1 MKIDSCFSFADRLDE
16 IDDIKNRFKRF
27 ESQGFDGVV
36 TAEIQNDPFLI
47 MGMGADATN
56 NVELRTG
63 IAVAFARSP
72 MTTAYSAHD
81 INAFSKGRFTLG
93 LGSQIQA
100 HIKKRFGM
108 PWHGPAKQ
116 MSEFIRALHAIWD
129 CWYDDAPL
137 NFRGEYYR
145 HTLMTPDF
153 TPKNIE
159 YGRPKVVMAAVGP
172 LMIKTAAR
180 EADGLIVH
188 SFATQKYIEEHMVP
202 SINTTLDEAGKSASD
217 FEISFPPFVVTGET
231 EAAFEAAKAQAR
243 YRIAFYGSTPAY
255 KPVLGCHDWQDLQPK
270 LNHLSK
276 NNAWAKMPELISDEM
291 LETFAVV
298 GEPLD
303 VAEKIKTRY
312 GNLVSRITLENSLP
326 TEVVSKQMAIIKSAS

>member
-1 MKIDSCFSFADRLDE
+1 MKVDSSFSFGDRLDE
-16 IDDIKNRFKRF
+16 IDDIKGRFKLF

-47 MGMGADATN
+47 MGMGADATDT
-56 NVELRTG
+56 VELRTG

-129 CWYDDAPL
+129 CWYDGKPL
-137 NFRGEYYR
+137 NFRGECYR

-153 TPKNIE
+153 TPKNLE

-180 EADGLIVH
+180 KADGLIIH
-188 SFATQKYIEEHMVP
+188 SFGTQKYIEEGILP
-202 SINTTLDEAGKSASD
+202 AIQSTLEEEGRSMAD
-217 FEISFPPFVVTGET
+217 FEISMPPFVVTGDT
-231 EAAFEAAKAQAR
+231 EEAFEAAKAQVR

-255 KPVLGCHDWQDLQPK
+255 KPVLECHDWQDLQPK

-276 NNAWAKMPELISDEM
+276 NNAWDKMPELISDEM

-298 GEPLD
+298 GEPLA

-312 GNLVSRITLENSLP
+312 SKLVNRITLENSLP
-326 TEVVSKQMAIIKSAS
+326 TEVLQQQMDIIKSE

>member
-1 MKIDSCFSFADRLDE
+1 MKVDSSFSFGDRLDE
-16 IDDIKNRFKRF
+16 IDGIKDRFKRF
-27 ESQGFDGVV
+27 EAQGFDGVV

-47 MGMGADATN
+47 MGMGADATDK
-56 NVELRTG
+56 VELRTG

-129 CWYDDAPL
+129 CWYEGKPL
-137 NFRGEYYR
+137 NFRGECYR

-172 LMIKTAAR
+172 LMLKTAAR
-180 EADGLIVH
+180 EADGIIIH
-188 SFATQKYIEEHMVP
+188 TFGTQKYIEERILP
-202 SINTTLDEAGKSASD
+202 TIQSTLVEEQKSLED
-217 FEISFPPFVVTGET
+217 FEISMPPFVVTGDT
-231 EAAFEAAKAQAR
+231 EEAFEAAREQVR

-255 KPVLGCHDWQDLQPK
+255 RPVLECHDWQDLQPR

-276 NNAWAKMPELISDEM
+276 NNAWEKMPELISDEM

-298 GEPLD
+298 GEPLQ
-303 VAEKIKTRY
+303 VAEKIKSRY
-312 GNLVSRITLENSLP
+312 GKLVDRITLENSLP
-326 TEVVSKQMAIIKSAS
+326 TEVLQRQMAIIKN

>member
-1 MKIDSCFSFADRLDE
+1 MKIDSSFSFGDRLDE
-16 IDDIKNRFKRF
+16 IDDIKRRFKDF
-27 ESQGFDGVV
+27 ENQGFDDVV

-47 MGMGADATN
+47 MGMGADATER
-56 NVELRTG
+56 VGLRTG

-81 INAFSKGRFTLG
+81 INAYSKGRFTLG

-100 HIKKRFGM
+100 HITKRFGM

-137 NFRGEYYR
+137 NFRGECYR

-153 TPKNIE
+153 TPKNIA

-180 EADGLIVH
+180 EADGIIVH
-188 SFATQKYIEEHMVP
+188 TFSTQKYIEENILP
-202 SINTTLDEAGKSASD
+202 SIKSTLQEEGKSIDD
-217 FEISFPPFVVTGET
+217 FEVSLPPFVVTGET
-231 EAAFEAAKAQAR
+231 EEAFEAAKAQVK
-243 YRIAFYGSTPAY
+243 YRISFYGSTPAY
-255 KPVLGCHDWQDLQPK
+255 KRVLECHDWQDLQPK

-276 NNAWAKMPELISDEM
+276 NNAWDKMPELISDEM

-298 GEPLD
+298 GEPLQ
-303 VAEKIKTRY
+303 VAEKIKARY
-312 GNLVSRITLENSLP
+312 GTLVDRITLENELSAELLK
-326 TEVVSKQMAIIKSAS
+326 KQMDIIRA